1 MSILRKA
8 AKGFFEGAGEF
19 QKEVLKDQM
28 ANRGWMRRQKYLE
41 GVEAAKYARN
51 RSGQQE
57 DWENRADITRKSNLS
72 VRATKLASTLLSAG
86 SNKYKFDNTGN
97 LRGNDVTAV
106 AQLIDGFMRGSY
118 TNGKPVPEAQASELA
133 MSVIT
138 SKMRGVDDKSLPKI
152 PHQTCQLPQISKR
165 CWIWIMRQKLLRLNH
180 NKARIVLK
188 VVVFLVCNTITTTQ
202 RITYIEINTYG

>member
-57 DWENRADITRKSNLS
+57 DWVTRADITRKSNLS

-86 SNKYKFDNTGN
+86 SNKYRFDNTGN

-138 SKMRGVDDKSLPKI
+138 SKMRGVDDKSPYPHIPSSEVIDLISGTTKNPSPNLPVTPDQQAMLDMDNAPKTPKI
-152 PHQTCQLPQISKR
+152 EPQQSKNR
-165 CWIWIMRQKLLRLNH
+165 
-180 NKARIVLK
+180 
-188 VVVFLVCNTITTTQ
+188 TQ
-202 RITYIEINTYG
+202 GSGLFGL